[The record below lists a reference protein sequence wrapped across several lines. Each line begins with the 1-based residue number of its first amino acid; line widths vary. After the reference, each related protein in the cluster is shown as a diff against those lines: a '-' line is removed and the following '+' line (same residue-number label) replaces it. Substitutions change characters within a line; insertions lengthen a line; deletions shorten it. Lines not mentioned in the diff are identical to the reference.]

1 MSDMVGEFPKLQGL
15 MGRHYAEL
23 EGEDARV
30 SEAVEQHYWPR
41 HAGDRLP
48 LHGVAQAVA
57 LADRLDSLLGI
68 FAIGARPAGDR
79 DPFALRRGAL
89 ALLRILVENAL
100 DLDLRELCRETAAG
114 FDPALGA
121 DAVIDD
127 VIEFVFDRQR
137 AYYEEQGIGFDIVDA
152 VAATRPTR
160 PADCDRRIREHP
172 AAAALAAANKRIGN
186 ILKKQQGAPGE
197 VDSALFTED
206 AERELHRQL
215 EDIGAAAARRFAAG
229 EYLDGL
235 ERLAALRPAV
245 DRFFDEVMVMVDEPA
260 LRDNRLALLEQ
271 LMQSFHLV
279 ADFSRIQS

>member
-1 MSDMVGEFPKLQGL
+1 MIAGLIGADPALAERAAGLAKADLMSDMVGEFPKLQGL
-15 MGRHYAEL
+15 MGRYYAEL
-23 EGEDARV
+23 QGEDARV

-79 DPFALRRGAL
+79 DPSALRRGAL
-89 ALLRILVENAL
+89 ALLRILAENAL
-100 DLDLRELCRETAAG
+100 DLDLRELCREAAAG
-114 FDPALGA
+114 FDAAIGA

-137 AYYEEQGIGFDIVDA
+137 AYYEEQGIAFDIVDA

-160 PADCDRRIREHP
+160 PADSDRRIRALQAFREHP

-186 ILKKQQGAPGE
+186 ILKKQQVAPGE
-197 VDSALFTED
+197 VDSPAPGGGPVFRRGHGHGRR
-206 AERELHRQL
+206 AR
-215 EDIGAAAARRFAAG
+215 AAR
-229 EYLDGL
+229 
-235 ERLAALRPAV
+235 
-245 DRFFDEVMVMVDEPA
+245 
-260 LRDNRLALLEQ
+260 
-271 LMQSFHLV
+271 QSTCTTRSTD
-279 ADFSRIQS
+279 AKFSPGR